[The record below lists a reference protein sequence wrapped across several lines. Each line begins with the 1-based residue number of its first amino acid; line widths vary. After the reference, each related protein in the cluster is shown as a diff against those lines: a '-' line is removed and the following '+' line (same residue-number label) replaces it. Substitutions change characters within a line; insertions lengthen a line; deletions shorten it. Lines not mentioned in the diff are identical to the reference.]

1 MCKFKSGLIM
11 KTRCV
16 IAPGENNSHSALL
29 EELNIVDNG
38 WNAMNVFVR
47 AELLPPNNEWWTDP
61 DTWTANIDQDYVP
74 EWFET
79 DKERYIAEF
88 RAAVKEWWK
97 QHVFVGQE
105 IEGLSNGYFLLRD
118 CHVSF
123 LDKGACV
130 VLMNSRVNNMLDN
143 SLVRGM
149 RNSTIENMFD
159 KSVVQEMC
167 DNSTVKMMYHF
178 SQILEMCGSSKVQEM
193 RNNSAVLSMFE
204 YSTIQR
210 MYQNSSVKIMFN
222 ASVVEE
228 MHDCAMIKDIS
239 DRSTIREMYD
249 CSVVLNMSGDSTVQK
264 MYGSSVIKG
273 IYNGSGVREMY
284 EHSIAIDRTTNKTI
298 IHVAEKADMAME
310 THKNQ
315 KEEQKN
321 GK

>member
-38 WNAMNVFVR
+38 WNARNVFVR
-47 AELLPPNNEWWTDP
+47 AELLPPNDEWWTDP

-105 IEGLSNGYFLLRD
+105 IECLSNGYFLLRD
-118 CHVSF
+118 CHVRF

-130 VLMNSRVNNMLDN
+130 VLMNSKVNDMRDN
-143 SLVRGM
+143 ALVREMSGD
-149 RNSTIENMFD
+149 STIENMYD
-159 KSVVQEMC
+159 NSVVQEMC
-167 DNSTVKMMYHF
+167 DNSTVQAMSNLSHICAMND
-178 SQILEMCGSSKVQEM
+178 SSKIQEM
-193 RNNSAVLSMFE
+193 FNESTVFRMYG

-210 MYQNSSVKIMFN
+210 MYHKSRVEAIFDV
-222 ASVVEE
+222 SVVEE
-228 MHDCAMIKDIS
+228 MHDCALIEGIY

-249 CSVVLNMSGDSTVQK
+249 CSVVLNMSGNSTVKK

-273 IYNGSGVREMY
+273 IYNGSGVQEMY
-284 EHSIAIDRTTNKTI
+284 GHSIAIDRTTNKTI

-315 KEEQKN
+315 KED
-321 GK
+321 

>member
-47 AELLPPNNEWWTDP
+47 AELLPPNDEWWTDP

-105 IEGLSNGYFLLRD
+105 IECLSNGYFLLRD
-118 CHVSF
+118 CYVSF

-143 SLVRGM
+143 SLVREM

-159 KSVVQEMC
+159 KSVVQEM

-193 RNNSAVLSMFE
+193 FNESTVFRMFE
-204 YSTIQR
+204 HSTIQR

-273 IYNGSGVREMY
+273 IYNGSGVQEMY
-284 EHSIAIDRTTNKTI
+284 GHSIAIDRTTNKTI

-315 KEEQKN
+315 KED
-321 GK
+321 